1 MYGSHVAAA
10 PLLGAHLDLT
20 FALLEATFS
29 SPHLTFHPNNQS
41 GSFSGWVSRLWD
53 DACSRSATR
62 FFLVLMLVALGLRL
76 PHLSGKGLWLDEISS
91 LTFAE
96 MRWTD
101 FWALVKQHE
110 GNMIAYYLLLRAW
123 IHLGDNR
130 VVAKLLSVLF
140 GVFTVPGI
148 YLLGKE
154 LYDRR
159 VGLISACLLTV
170 SACHVR
176 ASQWIRSY
184 SLLLLMLVLAS
195 LFLVRSLR
203 EPVFRNWS
211 PFVLCAALA
220 VYSHLYATLVIG
232 TQLVWVIFARGR
244 EISWKRFLFA
254 VLALALLLVPAV
266 VYVLFQNTG
275 QLDWVPAPR
284 LWELMHWAVF
294 LAGAGSTGVA
304 YALLL
309 ICIGVAGISFS
320 KSRTIWLVSGRS
332 VESWRTAL
340 PFLWLVLPVI
350 FAFLFSYRKP
360 IFFFRYLI
368 ICFPPFLLIV
378 AHGISCWR
386 PSKVRTG
393 VLTLAL
399 CLSLTSVVLA
409 YKTEEDW
416 DGSIRYLLS
425 QVHDGEAVFPGAGGV
440 PLEYFMR
447 HWFAPGQAPRLERP
461 QYATAEAAVSD
472 FASTHPRVWVV
483 VFPNF
488 APEPQTLKLW
498 ASLRPYYPI
507 VEEKKFKAVSIQ
519 RLERLPKTTN

>member
-1 MYGSHVAAA
+1 MV
-10 PLLGAHLDLT
+10 
-20 FALLEATFS
+20 
-29 SPHLTFHPNNQS
+29 
-41 GSFSGWVSRLWD
+41 
-53 DACSRSATR
+53 
-62 FFLVLMLVALGLRL
+62 VALALRL
-76 PHLSGKGLWLDEISS
+76 PHLSGKSLWLDEISS

-130 VVAKLLSVLF
+130 VVAKLLSILF
-140 GVFTVPGI
+140 GVLTVPSI

-159 VGLISACLLTV
+159 VGLISACLLTL

-195 LFLVRSLR
+195 LFLARSLR
-203 EPVFRNWS
+203 QPVFRNWILY
-211 PFVLCAALA
+211 VLCAAFA
-220 VYSHLYATLVIG
+220 VYNHLYATLVIA
-232 TQLVWVIFARGR
+232 TQLFSMVLIRGR
-244 EISWKRFLFA
+244 DIPWKRLSLAMFA
-254 VLALALLLVPAV
+254 VGVLLAPAAA
-266 VYVLFQNTG
+266 YVLFHNTG
-275 QLDWVPAPR
+275 QLDWVPPPKS
-284 LWELMHWAVF
+284 WELVHWAVF

-309 ICIGVAGISFS
+309 ICVGVAGISFS
-320 KSRTIWLVSGRS
+320 RSRTIWLVSGRS
-332 VESWRTAL
+332 LESWRTAL

-393 VLTLAL
+393 VLALAL

-409 YKTEEDW
+409 YRTEEDW

-461 QYATAEAAVSD
+461 EYARTEASISE
-472 FASTHPRVWVV
+472 FASTHQRVWVV
-483 VFPNF
+483 LFPNF
-488 APEPQTLKLW
+488 APEPQTVKLW
-498 ASLRPYYPI
+498 ASLRTHYHI

>member
-1 MYGSHVAAA
+1 MWA
-10 PLLGAHLDLT
+10 
-20 FALLEATFS
+20 
-29 SPHLTFHPNNQS
+29 
-41 GSFSGWVSRLWD
+41 
-53 DACSRSATR
+53 DACSGSATR
-62 FFLVLMLVALGLRL
+62 LLFVLMLAALALRL
-76 PHLSGKGLWLDEISS
+76 PHLSAKSLWLDEISS

-96 MRWTD
+96 MRWPD

-140 GVFTVPGI
+140 GVLAVPSI
-148 YLLGKE
+148 YLLGRE

-195 LFLVRSLR
+195 LFLARSLR
-203 EPVFRNWS
+203 QPVLGNWALY
-211 PFVLCAALA
+211 VLCAGFAVYNHFYAALVIAMQLLSIVVIRARDIPWKRLSLA
-220 VYSHLYATLVIG
+220 V
-232 TQLVWVIFARGR
+232 FALG
-244 EISWKRFLFA
+244 
-254 VLALALLLVPAV
+254 LLLAPAV
-266 VYVLFQNTG
+266 AYVLFHNTG
-275 QLDWVPAPR
+275 QLDWVPSPKP
-284 LWELMHWAVF
+284 WELVHWAVF

-309 ICIGVAGISFS
+309 ICIGFAVISFWE
-320 KSRTIWLVSGRS
+320 SRKIWLARGRS
-332 VESWRTAL
+332 LESWHTAF
-340 PFLWLVLPVI
+340 PFLWLILPVA
-350 FAFLFSYRKP
+350 FAFLFSYHKP
-360 IFFFRYLI
+360 VFFFRYLI
-368 ICFPPFLLIV
+368 VCFPAFLLIV
-378 AHGISCWR
+378 AHGISRWR
-386 PSKVRTG
+386 SSTVRTG
-393 VLTLAL
+393 ILIVAL

-447 HWFAPGQAPRLERP
+447 HWFAPGQAPHLERP
-461 QYATAEAAVSD
+461 EYARTEASTSE
-472 FASTHPRVWVV
+472 FASTHQRVWVV

-488 APEPQTLKLW
+488 APEPQTVKLW
-498 ASLRPYYPI
+498 ASLQAYYAV

-519 RLERLPKTTN
+519 RLERRRTGP

>member
-1 MYGSHVAAA
+1 MWA
-10 PLLGAHLDLT
+10 
-20 FALLEATFS
+20 
-29 SPHLTFHPNNQS
+29 
-41 GSFSGWVSRLWD
+41 

-62 FFLVLMLVALGLRL
+62 FLFVLMLAALALRL
-76 PHLSGKGLWLDEISS
+76 PHLSGKSLWLDEISS

-101 FWALVKQHE
+101 FFALVKQHE

-140 GVFTVPGI
+140 GVLTVPSL

-154 LYDRR
+154 LYERR
-159 VGLISACLLTV
+159 VGLISACLVTV

-195 LFLVRSLR
+195 LFLARSLR
-203 EPVFRNWS
+203 QPVFRNWTLY
-211 PFVLCAALA
+211 VVCASFA
-220 VYSHLYATLVIG
+220 VYNHLYATLVIA
-232 TQLVWVIFARGR
+232 TQLCSIVVIHGR
-244 EISWKRFLFA
+244 DIPWKRLSLA
-254 VLALALLLVPAV
+254 VLALGLLLAPAV

-275 QLDWVPAPR
+275 QLDWVPAPKP
-284 LWELMHWAVF
+284 WELVHWAVF

-309 ICIGVAGISFS
+309 ICIGFAVISFS
-320 KSRTIWLVSGRS
+320 ESRRIWLLRGRS
-332 VESWRTAL
+332 IDSWCTTF
-340 PFLWLVLPVI
+340 PFLWLIVPVA
-350 FAFLFSYRKP
+350 FAFLFSYHKP
-360 IFFFRYLI
+360 FFFFRYLI
-368 ICFPPFLLIV
+368 VCFPAFLLIL
-378 AHGISCWR
+378 AHGISRWR
-386 PSKVRTG
+386 ASTARTG

-409 YKTEEDW
+409 YRTEEDW

-461 QYATAEAAVSD
+461 EYARIEASTSD
-472 FASTHPRVWVV
+472 FASTHQRVWVV

-488 APEPQTLKLW
+488 APEPQTVKLW
-498 ASLRPYYPI
+498 ASLQGYYEI
-507 VEEKKFKAVSIQ
+507 VEEKKFKAVSIR
-519 RLERLPKTTN
+519 RLERLPKTAN

>member
-1 MYGSHVAAA
+1 MWA
-10 PLLGAHLDLT
+10 
-20 FALLEATFS
+20 
-29 SPHLTFHPNNQS
+29 
-41 GSFSGWVSRLWD
+41 
-53 DACSRSATR
+53 DAGSRSATR
-62 FFLVLMLVALGLRL
+62 FLFVLMLAALVLRL

-96 MRWTD
+96 MRWAD
-101 FWALVKQHE
+101 FLALVKQHE

-140 GVFTVPGI
+140 GVLTVPSI
-148 YLLGKE
+148 YFLGKE

-159 VGLISACLLTV
+159 VGLISACLVTV

-195 LFLVRSLR
+195 LFLARSLR
-203 EPVFRNWS
+203 RPVCRNWTLY
-211 PFVLCAALA
+211 VVCASFA
-220 VYSHLYATLVIG
+220 VYNHLYATLVIA
-232 TQLVWVIFARGR
+232 TQLCSIVVIRSR
-244 EISWKRFLFA
+244 DIPWKRLSLAVFA
-254 VLALALLLVPAV
+254 LGLLLAPAV

-275 QLDWVPAPR
+275 QLDWVPAPKP
-284 LWELMHWAVF
+284 WELVHWAVF

-309 ICIGVAGISFS
+309 ICIGVAAISFS
-320 KSRTIWLVSGRS
+320 ESRRIWLVSGRS
-332 VESWRTAL
+332 LESWRTAFPL
-340 PFLWLVLPVI
+340 LWLFLPVI
-350 FAFLFSYRKP
+350 FAFLFSYCKP

-368 ICFPPFLLIV
+368 ICFPAFSLIL
-378 AHGISCWR
+378 AHGISRWR
-386 PSKVRTG
+386 PSTVRTG
-393 VLTLAL
+393 ILIFAL
-399 CLSLTSVVLA
+399 CLSLISVVLA

-440 PLEYFMR
+440 PLEYFLH
-447 HWFAPGQAPRLERP
+447 HWFAPDQAPRLERP
-461 QYATAEAAVSD
+461 DYARTEAAVSD

-488 APEPQTLKLW
+488 APEPQTIKLW
-498 ASLRPYYPI
+498 ASLQPYYQI
-507 VEEKKFKAVSIQ
+507 VEENKFKAVSIR
-519 RLERLPKTTN
+519 RLERLPKNAR